1 MKNSLSKTLL
11 MILCIALVVMA
22 GTWIPVKQLEIK
34 NNDLPGWI
42 PQDYMR
48 IYKGTELYDYMDGAA
63 PQYLD
68 KGVQT
73 TGAQWL
79 DGQNNTLVQSM
90 IMDFGR
96 DSNAVAMFLE
106 KKTQNVG
113 QTVFDP
119 QYPDSEAFM
128 TLVLGGVQAYGH
140 YTNFYFEIAAVGF
153 SETTQAIATFD
164 TMLAWYIQKIQSL
177 RNVAAKERLTG
188 SNGQPAQYGGL
199 KALFFTNKQARQGN
213 LLNGRFVRAGR
224 KIAALPVVARIRSP
238 DKK

>member
-1 MKNSLSKTLL
+1 MKNSLSKTALV
-11 MILCIALVVMA
+11 ILCLAFVALAATV
-22 GTWIPVKQLEIK
+22 ISVKQLEIVRS
-34 NNDLPGWI
+34 DLSGWI

-48 IYKGTELYDYMDGAA
+48 IYEGTELYDYMDGAA

-73 TGAQWL
+73 TGAQVF
-79 DGQNNTLVQSM
+79 DGQNSTRVSSM

-113 QTVFDP
+113 QTIFDP
-119 QYPDSEAFM
+119 LYPDSVAFM
-128 TLVLGGVQAYGH
+128 TLVLGGVQGYGH
-140 YTNFYFEIAAVGF
+140 YTNFYFEIAAIGF
-153 SETTQAIATFD
+153 SDITQAIATFD

-188 SNGQPAQYGGL
+188 SNGQPAQNGGL
-199 KALFFTNKQARQGN
+199 KALCFSNKQARRGN
-213 LLNGRFVRAGR
+213 LLNGRFIRAGR
-224 KIAALPVVARIRSP
+224 KIAAQPVIERIRSP
-238 DKK
+238 NKK